1 MWKRTPFVQENKK
14 QIIGECAVKR
24 EAMSKSK
31 TELEMELAGTPD
43 REAEGKP
50 RLPRVLCVAMAVQL
64 GVGGAVIPFVTL
76 LLRDRGL
83 DFSQISQIL
92 AASSASL
99 LIFPFLWG
107 MLADRFVPLNR
118 LFTLLN
124 LLAFITLAIFA
135 SERNFI
141 GLLVSFTL
149 FGACLN
155 PTFTLINALSFH
167 HLPNPREQFGLLRAW
182 GSLGWI
188 VPFLPISLWM
198 AHANQTRLD
207 FVLYLGMGLCLAMV
221 VMSFWLPHTPPGG
234 RSTEERIAAHGT
246 YLPAVKRLVR
256 DPNYLVVLVSMFLVA
271 GSYSLHMYYAPPFLE
286 DMGVPRLWIGPIQG
300 IGVGSE
306 IIFFQYQ
313 PVLIRRWNYPAVVL
327 IGCGALLARQ
337 LIYSLSA
344 SPWVL
349 SLSYVLAGA
358 VIVFYRMG
366 VSVLVNAMAGP
377 EVRATAQTLLV
388 FAGSGLGPMFANWA
402 GGRLASQFGNSL
414 RPLFLFAA
422 GLAALA
428 TLLIAVRARH
438 LNRPEAHGP
447 RGVRI

>member
-1 MWKRTPFVQENKK
+1 MPRTKVETEIELVGQ
-14 QIIGECAVKR
+14 A
-24 EAMSKSK
+24 AK
-31 TELEMELAGTPD
+31 T
-43 REAEGKP
+43 AEVKP
-50 RLPRVLCVAMAVQL
+50 RLPRVLCAAMAVQL
-64 GVGGAVIPFVTL
+64 SVGGAVIPFVTL

-99 LIFPFLWG
+99 LVFPFLWG

-118 LFTLLN
+118 LFTVLN

-149 FGACLN
+149 FGVCLN
-155 PTFTLINALSFH
+155 PTFSLINALSFH

-198 AHANQTRLD
+198 AHTNQTKLD
-207 FVLYLGMGLCLAMV
+207 FVLYLGMGLCLAMAAL
-221 VMSFWLPHTPPGG
+221 SFWLPHTPPGG
-234 RSTEERIAAHGT
+234 RGQEEQNAARGT
-246 YLPAVKRLVR
+246 YLPATTRLVR
-256 DPNYLVVLVSMFLVA
+256 DPNYLVVLLSMFLVA
-271 GSYSLHMYYAPPFLE
+271 GSYSLLMYYSPPFLE
-286 DMGVPRLWIGPIQG
+286 DMGVPRLWIGPVQG
-300 IGVGSE
+300 IGVGCE
-306 IIFFQYQ
+306 IVFFQWQ
-313 PVLIRRWNYPAVVL
+313 PALIRCWNYTAVIL
-327 IGCGALLARQ
+327 IGCGALLARH
-337 LIYSLSA
+337 LIFSLSH

-358 VIVFYRMG
+358 VIVFYHIG

-402 GGRLASQFGNSL
+402 GGRLSAHFGNSL
-414 RPLFLFAA
+414 RPLFLFGA

-428 TLLIAVRARH
+428 TLLIAFRARH
-438 LNRPEAHGP
+438 LNRAGGHDGSNEL
-447 RGVRI
+447 